1 MPGRHLPP
9 DHSKGD
15 ANTLGGYMAVHD
27 RPAAFA
33 GSDGFSYSA
42 EILAD
47 ETGEAD
53 RPFGAYLVFVRWA
66 RIGAASPAGH
76 VESEFVAY
84 GTTPEDA
91 LRAAGALKL
100 NAVKQILDRLIA
112 AVRGGAPTRQWW
124 DAMRAEDVGETDA
137 KIAREGDAEIVGE
150 ADAEIADEADAHDR
164 GDAE

>member
-33 GSDGFSYSA
+33 GADGFSYSV

-47 ETGEAD
+47 ATGETE
-53 RPFGAYLVFVRWA
+53 RPFGAYLLFVRWA
-66 RIGAASPAGH
+66 RIGATSPAGH

-84 GTTPEDA
+84 GATPDEA
-91 LRAAGALKL
+91 LRAAGALAL
-100 NAVKQILDRLIA
+100 GAVKEVLDRLIA
-112 AVRGGAPTRQWW
+112 ASPTGAPGRRWW
-124 DAMRAEDVGETDA
+124 DAMRAPDVDEADA
-137 KIAREGDAEIVGE
+137 KNVSEADARDVGE
-150 ADAEIADEADAHDR
+150 ADARDR
-164 GDAE
+164 GDGE